1 MIIGE
6 VPPNNTTP
14 DRAQPESPPLEEVKL
29 ANVIQPDTLET
40 TDKIDNKRG
49 LKEKKDFA
57 AEERLQRQQSGW
69 VGRFIG
75 GSIEKAG
82 NIAFFCICASFVV
95 ILVSV
100 IFVVYNPTNET
111 LKYAISGAVSL
122 VTLALGYTFGEKN
135 GKQK

>member
-1 MIIGE
+1 MIIE
-6 VPPNNTTP
+6 EPPPNETTP
-14 DRAQPESPPLEEVKL
+14 DKAQPQSPPLEEVKL
-29 ANVIQPDTLET
+29 SKVSPPDTLEK
-40 TDKIDNKRG
+40 TDKIDSKRG
-49 LKEKKDFA
+49 RKEKKDFGV
-57 AEERLQRQQSGW
+57 EERLQRQQSGW

-82 NIAFFCICASFVV
+82 NIAFFCICLSFVV
-95 ILVSV
+95 IIVSV
-100 IFVVYNPTNET
+100 IFVVNNPTNET